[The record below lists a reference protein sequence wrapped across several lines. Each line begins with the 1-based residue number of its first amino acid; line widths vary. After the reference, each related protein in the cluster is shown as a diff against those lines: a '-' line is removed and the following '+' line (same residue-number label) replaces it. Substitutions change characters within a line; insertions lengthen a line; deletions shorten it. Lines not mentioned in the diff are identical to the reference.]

1 MTKLRTIIVFA
12 VLSLSLMSSTT
23 ARAQEGGRFIYDT
36 IVIATDSLFSMFES
50 GQMSQDDVD
59 RYALHFW
66 DDKDV
71 RVLGMKLA
79 SSDARES
86 IESETQMNDFF
97 LVLLKATPD
106 TAWKAV
112 NILMDK
118 AMNRDEDKWG
128 DGNSYGYIMLSAEH
142 YFYYL
147 LSQYNCEGAEM
158 LLPFL
163 DHKIA
168 RDDIPEEEK
177 SREKNL
183 AMLIRRNAVGS
194 VAENFEYADYDVVVD
209 LNGICDNLRF
219 YRDNTPE
226 LRGLKMLMLVFFNG
240 DSKECKDGIEGLGN
254 SSVVMRLAESFV
266 LSVDLICVEGF
277 YRELWSEFEE
287 KYPYLGIVHTDRSD
301 IVKNNLYAMSHYP
314 SIYILDLNGVVLLKD
329 ASVSSAIQFL
339 IEQQERISTKS
350 IN

>member
-142 YFYYL
+142 YFYNNLYFHNL
-147 LSQYNCEGAEM
+147 NGVEM

-194 VAENFEYADYDVVVD
+194 KAENFEYADYDLVVD